1 MKYAS
6 MLAVFLLSLCFAT
19 VRTTYGQNQDQTQLP
34 PDQQKSEHA
43 THSSAQAAPPYKEI
57 ENSIKDALKQE
68 PSMAYSH
75 VGVHVS
81 HDEVIL
87 RGTVASKEAEQR
99 ALQIAT
105 EKAGARKVRDLL
117 KVNTNLHPG
126 PGM

>member
-1 MKYAS
+1 MRQTS
-6 MLAVFLLSLCFAT
+6 TLAVFVVFLCFWT
-19 VRTTYGQNQDQTQLP
+19 VGTVCGQNQDQNQQP

-43 THSSAQAAPPYKEI
+43 THTNAQAAPPYKEI
-57 ENSIKDALKQE
+57 ENSIKEAFKQE
-68 PSMAYSH
+68 PSMAYSR

-87 RGTVASKEAEQR
+87 RGVVASKDAEQR

-105 EKAGARKVRDLL
+105 EKAGSRKVRDLL
-117 KVNTNLHPG
+117 KVNPNLHPG